1 MVRTRLWKLEYKAN
15 LIVWELVMGRAWNFR
30 ASGGLGLLCIGP
42 RAGRAFLYRAS
53 GFIRAF
59 LKYEIY
65 LNYRKK
71 RPNIFF
77 KIFFSL
83 FCPMFDRNF
92 GQNSSQ
98 NSAVSWPRPKPK
110 FKQKNAPK
118 MSNFLPKLGRKS
130 ADFRPEKARRAFG
143 L

>member
-1 MVRTRLWKLEYKAN
+1 MFGVFEVQYFGVRSKTTCNLVNQHLLLILLDTYLTLSHYYKIHKKCHFVMVAELFA
-15 LIVWELVMGRAWNFR
+15 LVMGRAWNFR

-83 FCPMFDRNF
+83 FCPMFGWNF
-92 GQNSSQ
+92 GQNSGQ
-98 NSAVSWPRPKPK
+98 NSA
-110 FKQKNAPK
+110 
-118 MSNFLPKLGRKS
+118 
-130 ADFRPEKARRAFG
+130 AF
-143 L
+143 